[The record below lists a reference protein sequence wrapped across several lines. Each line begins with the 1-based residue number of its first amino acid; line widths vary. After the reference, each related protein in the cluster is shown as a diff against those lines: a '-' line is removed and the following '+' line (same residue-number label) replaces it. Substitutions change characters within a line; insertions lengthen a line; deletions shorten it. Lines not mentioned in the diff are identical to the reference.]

1 MSALAALNC
10 VVNPQLKMEN
20 DRHRLWIDGC
30 FDFTHHGHA
39 GAILQA
45 RRLIPPGTESGA
57 LLCGVHNDEDILFN
71 KGGKPVMNEQERYEH
86 TRSNR
91 WCSEIVKD
99 APYVTQPD
107 VLDAHR
113 CKFVVHGDDI
123 TTDANGEDCY
133 QQMKDMGRF
142 LVVKRT
148 EGVSTTDIIQRI
160 LTGAR
165 AGAQEARSESSWQDT
180 AGAEEQLKK
189 YAAGLDGHAPWC
201 YVFDGLISKSKI
213 IVEGG
218 YALDSTQL
226 VYIEGDFD
234 LFHVGHIEQLKG
246 LRERHGQDARIIVG
260 VRTTQD
266 CFMTLMERALSVL
279 SCRYVDGLVL
289 DPESQPCVDVT
300 YNLDAAELRR
310 GDFSY
315 LDKAVIVG
323 RVLAEREHYVARNR
337 KKGVCA

>member
-1 MSALAALNC
+1 
-10 VVNPQLKMEN
+10 MEDN
-20 DRHRLWIDGC
+20 RHRLWIDGC

-45 RRLIPPGTESGA
+45 RRLIPPGAGTGA

-71 KGGKPVMNEQERYEH
+71 KGGKPVMNEEERYEH
-86 TRSNR
+86 TLSNR

-107 VLDAHR
+107 VLDAYH
-113 CKFVVHGDDI
+113 CKYVVHGDDI

-160 LTGAR
+160 LTGDR
-165 AGAQEARSESSWQDT
+165 AGAREAASENSWQDT
-180 AGAEEQLKK
+180 EEAEEQLKK
-189 YAAGLDGHAPWC
+189 FAAGPDGHTPWC
-201 YVFDGLISKSKI
+201 YVFDGLISKCRM
-213 IVEGG
+213 VAEGG
-218 YALDSTQL
+218 YAIDPAQL

-234 LFHVGHIEQLKG
+234 LFHVGHIEQLKE
-246 LRERHGQDARIIVG
+246 LRKRHGQGARIVVG
-260 VRTTQD
+260 VRTSPD
-266 CFMTLMERALSVL
+266 CYMTAMERALSVL

-289 DPESQPCVDVT
+289 EPESQPCT
-300 YNLDAAELRR
+300 NAAYELDAPELR
-310 GDFSY
+310 GGVFGY
-315 LDKAVIVG
+315 LNKAVIVG
-323 RVLAEREHYVARNR
+323 RVLAEREHYIERNR
-337 KKGVCA
+337 KKGLCA